1 MKNLLKSVMV
11 VFLFGFILFWQK
23 PMEIIAS
30 DTTPLSIST
39 SYPDTVTCGGATTFT
54 VTASGGSGNYKYRL
68 RIKW

>member
-1 MKNLLKSVMV
+1 MKNLLRSVMV
-11 VFLFGFILFWQK
+11 VFLFGFMLLWQK
-23 PMEIIAS
+23 PMEVIAS

-39 SYPDTVTCGGATTFT
+39 SYSDTVKCGGATTFT